1 MVLALCLGLC
11 YLLLALV
18 SWLAGGTVGLRQ
30 VLEAF
35 VDLSVG
41 TSWLM
46 YVPLAWGPG
55 AKVLWKPLK

>member
-1 MVLALCLGLC
+1 MPGSPLSVVGIGFT
-11 YLLLALV
+11 
-18 SWLAGGTVGLRQ
+18 AGRWHGGAEAERQ

-35 VDLSVG
+35 VDLSVE